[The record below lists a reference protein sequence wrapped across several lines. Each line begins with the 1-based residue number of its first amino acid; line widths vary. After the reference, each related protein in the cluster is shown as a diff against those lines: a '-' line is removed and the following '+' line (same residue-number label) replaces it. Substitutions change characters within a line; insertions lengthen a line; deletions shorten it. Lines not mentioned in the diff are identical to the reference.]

1 MLSEARSQR
10 QGGIFGFL
18 TIPWV
23 SRGFQRSTDGP
34 LPRGPSTP
42 RPSAPRAHMT
52 APDVARAGLP
62 AGRLTALE
70 LTFRPDS
77 PRSPSYSGLRLYTG
91 TGPRPRGS
99 SAAGRSRLETEFPEE
114 AGGEEAL
121 VRRVTRLYFKDKST
135 YSVAAPVAG
144 TQQRSRTA
152 QRPRTAPSK
161 GSAATPPG
169 K

>member
-1 MLSEARSQR
+1 
-10 QGGIFGFL
+10 
-18 TIPWV
+18 
-23 SRGFQRSTDGP
+23 
-34 LPRGPSTP
+34 
-42 RPSAPRAHMT
+42 MT

-62 AGRLTALE
+62 ARRLTALE

-114 AGGEEAL
+114 EEGGEEAL

-144 TQQRSRTA
+144 TQQGSRTA
-152 QRPRTAPSK
+152 QRRPREALPLLPASDWGTRQAGYRPNRLSISRGDK
-161 GSAATPPG
+161 GRGTRTPNVRSSAQELPRV
-169 K
+169 